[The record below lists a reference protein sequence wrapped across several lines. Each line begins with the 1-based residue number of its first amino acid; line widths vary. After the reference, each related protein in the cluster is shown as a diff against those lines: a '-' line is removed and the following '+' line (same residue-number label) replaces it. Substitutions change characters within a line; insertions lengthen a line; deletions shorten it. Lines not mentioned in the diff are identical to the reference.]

1 MKSRWL
7 VVPLVCAVVAIA
19 VVVMYS
25 SMKQPSI
32 LAQRD
37 SLLAIARQYPNSTRA
52 QRMAILR
59 ERELEMH
66 PQWRD
71 LSVSEIARRLLRLA
85 TTAST
90 TPLAPLASFAG
101 NVTAITSPSGTAVA
115 LVRQPNCTLSMG
127 WASYTVSLPSATYT
141 VPSPTVNYNQVLHTE
156 AGLTTKG
163 GVWPE
168 GCVDATLGVPSR
180 DVVPLGIIT
189 AGNLL
194 VSAGAGY
201 NAATGNQVIWT
212 FAGAPMGSNTE
223 SVGDL
228 TLSGSSPVSLAA
240 ADLNGDGIGDLVA
253 VSESSTTGGSGSVTV
268 FLGKAD
274 GTFESPVSYA
284 LPGEYGVSAVIDDF
298 NGDGKLDIVASST
311 SAMFTTAAVDSLTFL
326 EGNGD
331 GTFQAPQSLQVTP
344 PAGFNGYTGTVPY
357 FGLISADLRG
367 NGTKD
372 LVTSGG
378 IVLLGNGNGTFTQ
391 LSTVAFPTPT
401 PTSQWGPDV
410 IAADFNND
418 GKIDVAVSNGESIAI
433 YLGNGAGA
441 FTAGSGYASI
451 ANTGVLSEADLDGD
465 GNVDLYSGTA
475 RAGVFGGDQ
484 FEHNQAYALLG
495 NGNGTF
501 QGAPELPFVFNGMNL
516 VNLNGDKV
524 PDGVGVNVTA
534 SGSGVSFTS
543 YLGNSN
549 GSFSTGPTLTV
560 SPITIQGTTYSFSAV
575 NSFAFGDTRGNGDT
589 DLVYIPEVL
598 PDNQTGCFL
607 ATGNG
612 NGSFNTPVLIAAPTF
627 IAAGAPA
634 GDFDTSETLSNLFV
648 ADINGDGKADLIYNY
663 SAVDYD
669 LLTYVQGIAV
679 QLSNGDGTFQ
689 APQTIQTYSSKTV
702 PPPLPPQVLQVAATR
717 ASGVLDLFVLLQ
729 SVSNGSV
736 ITQLELYLGK
746 GDGTFGPATMPS
758 VAANINPP
766 TYQTGLGQIVLADMN
781 GDGKPDLVTMG
792 TSSDNYGEVA
802 VSLGNG
808 DGTFAPATITDFGGG
823 STYGYGMAVADF
835 NGDGKLDVAVTGFNP
850 PFDTGILLG
859 NGDGTLQT
867 FSAGNGIFEP
877 AEGIDLLVF
886 GPSLAVDFNGDGK
899 PDLVAGSAVLIN
911 LGTTT
916 TLIPT
921 STAVSSSATSVPFGT
936 SVTLTATVTATPTP
950 TGTVTFYDGA
960 NSLGTGTLNASGIA
974 TYTATTLSV
983 GVHTITASYPANSTY
998 SGSTSTA
1005 INVTVTA
1012 NALIGTTSAL
1022 TASSTTVNTGASV
1035 TLTDTVMPA
1044 SGTGTPTGTVNFLSG
1059 GVALPSGSNIAL
1071 TNGVATYTTSSLPVG
1086 GNTIIALYSGSST
1099 YSTSTSNSVTVTV
1112 QTVPPTFTIG
1122 ASPSSATVTAG
1133 QSTQTTITVT
1143 PGGGFNSQ
1151 ISFACTGL
1159 PTGGSCTFSPT
1170 TVTPNGTAPST
1181 TMLTIATVAQSS
1193 ALTLPWRPGSRSG
1206 GAATLA
1212 LMAAGALWI
1221 FGRRKNIPWMRMLPL
1236 MLALVTIAAVAV
1248 GCGGSGGSGG
1258 GGGGGGGS
1266 TPQTYTITVTGT
1278 SGTESQTAT
1287 FSLTVG

>member
-1 MKSRWL
+1 MKIRWI
-7 VVPLVCAVVAIA
+7 VAPLLCAAVAIA

-25 SMKQPSI
+25 VVKQPSI
-32 LAQRD
+32 FAQRD

-59 ERELEMH
+59 EKELEMH

-90 TPLAPLASFAG
+90 TALAPAAPFAG
-101 NVTAITSPSGTAVA
+101 NLTSITSPSGTAVA

-141 VPSPTVNYNQVLHTE
+141 VPAPTVNYDQVLHSE

-180 DVVPLGIIT
+180 DIVPLGIIT

-212 FAGAPMGSNTE
+212 FAGTPMGSNTE

-228 TLSGSSPVSLAA
+228 TLSGSSPVGLAA
-240 ADLNGDGIGDLVA
+240 GDLNGDGIADLVA
-253 VSESSTTGGSGSVTV
+253 VSESATLGGSGSVTV
-268 FLGKAD
+268 MLGKAD
-274 GTFESPVSYA
+274 GTFQSPVSYT
-284 LPGEYGVSAVIDDF
+284 LPGEFGLSVVIDDF

-311 SAMFTTAAVDSLTFL
+311 SALSTTTATDSLTFL

-331 GTFQAPQSLQVTP
+331 GTFQAPQSVQVTP
-344 PAGFNGYTGTVPY
+344 PAGFNGYTGAVPY
-357 FGLISADLRG
+357 FGLISTDLRG
-367 NGTKD
+367 NGAKD

-401 PTSQWGPDV
+401 STSQWGPDV
-410 IAADFNND
+410 IAADFNKD

-433 YLGNGAGA
+433 YSGNGDGT
-441 FTAGSGYASI
+441 FTTGSSYASI

-475 RAGVFGGDQ
+475 RGGIFGGDQ

-501 QGAPELPFVFNGMNL
+501 QGAPEMPFVFNGTNL

-524 PDGVGVNVTA
+524 PDGVGLNVT
-534 SGSGVSFTS
+534 STSVSFTS
-543 YLGNSN
+543 YLGSSN
-549 GSFSTGPTLTV
+549 GSFTTGPTLSV
-560 SPITIQGTTYSFSAV
+560 SPVMIQGTSYTVTAV
-575 NSFAFGDTRGNGDT
+575 NSFGFGDTTGGGNN
-589 DLVYIPEVL
+589 DLVYL
-598 PDNQTGCFL
+598 PQSFTGPNGQAGFFV

-612 NGSFNTPVLIAAPTF
+612 NGSFNTPVFTPVVILP
-627 IAAGAPA
+627 AGAPA
-634 GDFDTSETLSNLFV
+634 NDFDDTETLSNLFV
-648 ADINGDGKADLIYNY
+648 ADINGDGKADLVYNY
-663 SAVDYD
+663 SSVDYY
-669 LLTYVQGIAV
+669 LNTYIQGIAV
-679 QLSNGDGTFQ
+679 QLSNGDGTFK
-689 APQTIQTYSSKTV
+689 APQLIQTYSSTTI
-702 PPPLPPQVLQVAATR
+702 PPPLQPQIVQVAATR
-717 ASGVLDLFVLLQ
+717 ASGVPDLFVLLQ
-729 SVSNGSV
+729 TVSNGSV
-736 ITQLELYLGK
+736 VTQLELYLGK
-746 GDGTFGPATMPS
+746 GDGTFGAATLPS
-758 VAANINPP
+758 VAANINQPVGTGP
-766 TYQTGLGQIVLADMN
+766 TQIVLADMN

-792 TSSDNYGEVA
+792 TSNDNYGEVA

-808 DGTFAPATITDFGGG
+808 DGTFGTATITDFGGG

-835 NGDGKLDVAVTGFNP
+835 NGDGKMDVAVTGFNP

-867 FSAGNGIFEP
+867 FNAGNGIFEP

-899 PDLVAGSAVLIN
+899 PDLVAGSAVLLN

-921 STAVSSSATSVPFGT
+921 TTAVSSSATSVAFGT

-960 NSLGTGTLNASGIA
+960 NSLGTGTLNASGVA
-974 TYTATTLSV
+974 TYTAPSLSV
-983 GVHTITASYPANSTY
+983 GVHTITASYPASSTY
-998 SGSTSTA
+998 AGSTSTA

-1012 NALIGTTSAL
+1012 NALIGTTSTLA
-1022 TASSTTVNTGASV
+1022 ASSTTVNSGASV
-1035 TLTDTVMPA
+1035 TLTDTVVPA
-1044 SGTGTPTGTVNFLSG
+1044 SGATPTGTVNFLSG
-1059 GVALPSGSNIAL
+1059 GVTLVSDVALS
-1071 TNGVATYTTSSLPVG
+1071 NGVATYMTSSLPVG
-1086 GNTIIALYSGSST
+1086 ANTIIAIYAGSST
-1099 YSTSTSNSVTVTV
+1099 NSGSTSNAVTVNV

-1143 PGGGFNSQ
+1143 PAGGFNSQ
-1151 ISFACTGL
+1151 VGFACTGL
-1159 PTGGSCTFSPT
+1159 PTGGTCSFNPT
-1170 TVTPNGTAPST
+1170 GVTPNGTAAST
-1181 TMLTIATVAQSS
+1181 TTLTIATATQSG
-1193 ALTLPWRPGSRSG
+1193 ALQLPWRPGSRSG

-1236 MLALVTIAAVAV
+1236 LLALVTVAAVAI
-1248 GCGGSGGSGG
+1248 GCGGSGG
-1258 GGGGGGGS
+1258 GGGGGGGGT

-1287 FSLTVG
+1287 FTLTVG